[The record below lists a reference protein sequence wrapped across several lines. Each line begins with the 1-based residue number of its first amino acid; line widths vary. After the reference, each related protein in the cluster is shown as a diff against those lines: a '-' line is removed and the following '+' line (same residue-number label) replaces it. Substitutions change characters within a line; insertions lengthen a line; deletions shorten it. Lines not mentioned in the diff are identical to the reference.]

1 MIKSLLSVRGDYSY
15 TFIYCYQESVSYLS
29 SYSNLERFVILK
41 SNFKTHYL
49 QYSKNTSRQDND
61 MNIKKNDDAEGS
73 VNDLQAV
80 FLKGII
86 PG

>member
-1 MIKSLLSVRGDYSY
+1 
-15 TFIYCYQESVSYLS
+15 
-29 SYSNLERFVILK
+29 
-41 SNFKTHYL
+41 
-49 QYSKNTSRQDND
+49 